1 MPCHIGLFNATR
13 TLYVFKSI
21 WGLLMGTVMHA
32 IVYKAWVIMGIELL
46 QQFSQLCARAYTQ
59 DFAPTF
65 RSVPAHQYSQ
75 YSAINILTHHLPNC
89 TAHCTHS
96 HVL

>member
-1 MPCHIGLFNATR
+1 VPCHIGVFNATR

-32 IVYKAWVIMGIELL
+32 IVYKAWIIMGIELL

-65 RSVPAHQYSQ
+65 GSVPAH
-75 YSAINILTHHLPNC
+75 A
-89 TAHCTHS
+89 
-96 HVL
+96 